1 MSFSFSVSDF
11 DDVVNSVNKQRVSFR
26 DSVQKSANSSNLSLE
41 NYRNESSSIAMDES
55 LKLTINEPEQYKL
68 QSQIREV
75 FGKGNSLNL
84 STIAD
89 HPDFNSLVNGGTKN
103 QFITT
108 MFVDIKGSTR
118 LSLKYPDS
126 LEFIYKFKNAVIKS
140 CIEVIHAFDGH
151 VHRIMGDAVLGF
163 FGSSYVNKQQSIL
176 DCINAAAM
184 LTVVLEHTIKPWL
197 QRQKT
202 DFDVK
207 DFGFRVGCNFGDDDE
222 VLWANYGFG
231 TVGEVSP
238 TGLPVDLAAK
248 LQGLA
253 NKNQIMMGQGLLSF
267 FNFPENFSEIKQSKK
282 NYNFEPE
289 EYISPNYSK
298 ADGTKL
304 NYIMRLLKTHNYIL
318 GLPLPLE
325 LKVFITDSKV
335 KANEKIIPNECF
347 ELSAEIKLHN
357 ETFIKYLS
365 NSKVIP
371 KNSKVKA
378 ILTAKNI
385 NLNDFYRVTFYKKN
399 QSGLNDELSLIQYLE
414 EEVENYN
421 FDHDASQGLNYFYS
435 TKTFERGCNYKGLH
449 FIKCEVLDRKDQVV
463 FRDYIYVPIE

>member
-11 DDVVNSVNKQRVSFR
+11 DDVVNSVNKKAPFLI
-26 DSVQKSANSSNLSLE
+26 DSVHESSNSRTISLE
-41 NYRNESSSIAMDES
+41 NYSNESKPFALDES

-89 HPDFNSLVNGGTKN
+89 HPDFNSLVYGGTKN

-140 CIEVIHAFDGH
+140 CIEIIHAFDGH

-184 LTVVLEHTIKPWL
+184 LTVILEHTIKPWL
-197 QRQKT
+197 QKQKM

-207 DFGFRVGCNFGDDDE
+207 DFGFRVGCNFGDDEE

-267 FNFPENFSEIKQSKK
+267 FNFPKDFSDIKQTQVDH
-282 NYNFEPE
+282 NFESE

-325 LKVFITDSKV
+325 LKAFITDSKV
-335 KANEKIIPNECF
+335 KANEKIIPNEFF

-357 ETFIKYLS
+357 QAPIKYYS

-371 KNSKVKA
+371 KESQIKA

-385 NLNDFYRVTFYKKN
+385 NLNDFYKVIFYKKN
-399 QSGLNDELSLIQYLE
+399 QSGLND
-414 EEVENYN
+414 
-421 FDHDASQGLNYFYS
+421 
-435 TKTFERGCNYKGLH
+435 
-449 FIKCEVLDRKDQVV
+449 
-463 FRDYIYVPIE
+463 